1 VNNVFD
7 KEINI
12 ISRDVNGKRNQRFYD
27 CREDFIR
34 DYLNGEL
41 DILDAIDEEILM
53 VLYKDCCIYSQLQS
67 SKELTWEELYG
78 FFA

>member
-1 VNNVFD
+1 MNNVFD
-7 KEINI
+7 KEI
-12 ISRDVNGKRNQRFYD
+12 
-27 CREDFIR
+27 
-34 DYLNGEL
+34 NGEL

>member
-1 VNNVFD
+1 MNNVFD

-41 DILDAIDEEILM
+41 DILM